1 MGIQIGNGN
10 KIKNSNI
17 AESINGVPVTDEK
30 KRFYDKHPWIAGIII
45 SAMVAFIF
53 LFSFWEKIISLIERC
68 F

>member
-17 AESINGVPVTDEK
+17 AENINGVPATDEK
-30 KRFYDKHPWIAGIII
+30 KRFYDKHPWISGILI
-45 SAMVAFIF
+45 SSIATFAF
-53 LFSFWEKIISLIERC
+53 LFHFWENIIALIERW

>member
-17 AESINGVPVTDEK
+17 AENINEVPVTDEK

-45 SAMVAFIF
+45 SSVVAFIF
-53 LFSFWEKIISLIERC
+53 LFSFWDNIIALIERC

>member
-1 MGIQIGNGN
+1 MGIQIGDGN

-17 AESINGVPVTDEK
+17 AENINGALITDEK

-45 SAMVAFIF
+45 SVIVAFIF
-53 LFSFWEKIISLIERC
+53 LFSFWEKIIVLIERC

>member
-17 AESINGVPVTDEK
+17 AENINGVPVTNEN

-45 SAMVAFIF
+45 SSVVAFIF
-53 LFSFWEKIISLIERC
+53 LFSFWDNIVDLIERW

>member
-17 AESINGVPVTDEK
+17 AENINGVPVTDEK

-45 SAMVAFIF
+45 SSVVAFIF
-53 LFSFWEKIISLIERC
+53 VQ
-68 F
+68 

>member
-17 AESINGVPVTDEK
+17 AENINGIPVTDEK
-30 KRFYDKHPWIAGIII
+30 KRFYDKHPWISGIII
-45 SAMVAFIF
+45 SSVVAFIF
-53 LFSFWEKIISLIERC
+53 LFTFWESIIALIERC